1 MFNDLFKGIG
11 IGMGLVLATVGLVAY
26 SLRKNYVPMKDRPL
40 GEDEWGE
47 WIYVPQ
53 DTDIHI
59 NTTLN

>member
-1 MFNDLFKGIG
+1 MRSMFLGVSLG
-11 IGMGLVLATVGLVAY
+11 VGLLIALAMVARAY
-26 SLRKNYVPMKDRPL
+26 IHRNYVPMKDRPL

-53 DTDIHI
+53 DTEICI